1 MNPIRTARTTNHANF
16 ANGSPVDRGG
26 DRAGQTRK
34 TSKSNAKTVANHR
47 RRVPRIARRYA
58 RAVREELAQQVK
70 SIVLFGSQARGD
82 AWPGSDYD
90 FVVVLDRA
98 DRAARDKVSAAGAE
112 LLNETNRLCS
122 ALIYAPEQW
131 DLVRQSP
138 LGWNVVREGIVL

>member
-1 MNPIRTARTTNHANF
+1 MKKPLQF
-16 ANGSPVDRGG
+16 LVGQ
-26 DRAGQTRK
+26 RAYSSAPRK
-34 TSKSNAKTVANHR
+34 TSIHR
-47 RRVPRIARRYA
+47 TAPFSRVPRIARRYA
-58 RAVREELAQQVK
+58 RAVRAELAQQVK

>member
-1 MNPIRTARTTNHANF
+1 MNRKPTAATANRANG
-16 ANGSPVDRGG
+16 ANGSPVGRGG

-58 RAVREELAQQVK
+58 RAVRAELAQQVK

-122 ALIYAPEQW
+122 ALIYARRSGVGLSW
-131 DLVRQSP
+131 YSSP
-138 LGWNVVREGIVL
+138 V